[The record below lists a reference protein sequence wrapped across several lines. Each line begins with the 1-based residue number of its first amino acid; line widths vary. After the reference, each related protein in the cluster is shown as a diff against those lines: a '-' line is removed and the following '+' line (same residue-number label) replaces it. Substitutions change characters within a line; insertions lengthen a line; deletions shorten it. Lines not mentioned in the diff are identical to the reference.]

1 MVTRAQEQLEGR
13 TVPPLIGGKAQSS
26 PEEHG
31 LIVRDDRFC
40 RTDRPSRWWM
50 KGDPVATAWFNSV
63 SASLPRG
70 EAFFIDTMKKF
81 RDEIPPGLATEVRDF
96 IRQEI
101 NHTREHVAFN
111 RIIADHGYDVESIE
125 RGIADMLSLAEGRPR
140 EVNLAVSIALEH
152 FAASISHELLADP
165 SYLAGAEHEPA
176 ELWRWHAAEEIE
188 HKGLVFEVWLHVT
201 RDWSAG
207 KRWKM
212 MALVALLITRKYF
225 GNRVRDAL
233 GLMAQD
239 GLTGWRARARL
250 YWYLWGNPGMIRRLL
265 PHWGRILLPGFK
277 PWDLDNS
284 SLIRLYR
291 QRDEMAALP
300 LVQAE

>member
-1 MVTRAQEQLEGR
+1 MVTKVDEQLENP
-13 TVPPLIGGKAQSS
+13 TVPPLIGGRAQSS
-26 PEEHG
+26 PEEHA

-50 KGDPVATAWFNSV
+50 NGDPVATAWYNSV

-70 EAFFIDTMKKF
+70 EAFFIDTMKTF
-81 RDEIPPGLATEVRDF
+81 RDEMPRGLATEVRDF

-111 RIIADHGYDVESIE
+111 RIVADHGYDVESIE
-125 RGIADMLSLAEGRPR
+125 RGITDMLSLAEGRPR

-165 SYLAGAEHEPA
+165 SYLADAEHEPA

-201 RDWSAG
+201 RDWSAW
-207 KRWKM
+207 KRWKT
-212 MALVALLITRKYF
+212 MALVSLLITRKYF
-225 GNRVRDAL
+225 RNRVRDAL

-250 YWYLWGNPGMIRRLL
+250 YWHLWGNPGLIRRLL

-277 PWDLDNS
+277 PWDFDNS
-284 SLIRLYR
+284 NLIRLYR
-291 QRDEMAALP
+291 RKEQAAAP
-300 LVQAE
+300 ALVPAE